1 MKQLKI
7 FTILCIGLTIIN
19 GCCITR
25 PNCNPEGGNF
35 IYGPDISYRS
45 SNYTGSD
52 AKNQDTKRLGSIGL
66 GGYVHWIFCE
76 DYPDMGFLSG
86 LYYNQHGSK
95 IEFGSDDKSKYRLH
109 YLTLPLTFTYMVH
122 NGISVEAGPDLSFLV
137 AAKEKNEYRGE
148 KETYDLKD
156 ETKNFQFGYNIAVS
170 YMHEQTGLGGFV
182 RWNGGF
188 TNVPTN
194 DFDVK
199 IKNGG
204 FSIGARYRINHL
216 FYKGQ

>member
-7 FTILCIGLTIIN
+7 FTILCIVCTIIN

-45 SNYTGSD
+45 SKFTGSD
-52 AKNQDTKRLGSIGL
+52 AQKDETKRIGSIGL
-66 GGYVHWIFCE
+66 GGYIHWIFCE
-76 DYPDMGFLSG
+76 DYPDLGFLSG
-86 LYYNQHGSK
+86 LYYNQHGVK
-95 IEFGSDDKSKYRLH
+95 IDYSSDDQSKLRLS
-109 YLTLPLTFTYMVH
+109 YLTIPLTFTYRVH
-122 NGISVEAGPDLSFLV
+122 NGISVEAGPDLSFLLS
-137 AAKEKNEYRGE
+137 AKDKNTYNGQT
-148 KETYDLKD
+148 ETYDFKD

-170 YMHEQTGLGGFV
+170 YMHDQSGLGGFV
-182 RWNGGF
+182 RWNGGLSKVR
-188 TNVPTN
+188 TSDSNN
-194 DFDVK
+194 K
-199 IKNGG
+199 IYNGG